1 MQFCAT
7 CGRPRDGSGRSC
19 RGCGR
24 PFQQGRSRPS
34 RETSAPVGP
43 EHGSGPASMPARA
56 GSRPAVF
63 AALAI
68 GVLVVGAGAAVWLTS
83 RPGPSQNGAATA
95 DSTSPAS
102 LATSP
107 SSASGATSA
116 PPDATGG
123 TGSGQGSD
131 QGGVHV
137 AAAAAQSP
145 DAQSVASFLD
155 SYFTAINAHD
165 YQAYSALLTSA
176 LQQGLTQASFDRG
189 YRGTADSAESLVNI
203 SQAADGDMA
212 ATVTFTSQQNP
223 DQANHEEACTDW
235 RISLFLTQSGN
246 SYLIDRPPAGY
257 HAASAPCS

>member
-1 MQFCAT
+1 
-7 CGRPRDGSGRSC
+7 
-19 RGCGR
+19 
-24 PFQQGRSRPS
+24 
-34 RETSAPVGP
+34 
-43 EHGSGPASMPARA
+43 MPARA

-83 RPGPSQNGAATA
+83 RPGPAQNGSPTA
-95 DSTSPAS
+95 DSTSPAG
-102 LATSP
+102 LATSQ
-107 SSASGATSA
+107 SSTSGATSA
-116 PPDATGG
+116 PPAAADG
-123 TGSGQGSD
+123 TGSG

-137 AAAAAQSP
+137 AATAAQSP

-203 SQAADGDMA
+203 SQAADGDVA